1 MTSPAELHM
10 AEFESQWK
18 AVADLSADALVAV
31 GENGIIQFSNIA
43 VIDLAGY
50 TNHELKGQ
58 PITNLI
64 APESL
69 PYFKEK
75 FGPLAGDVTGEVN
88 EAGAIS
94 IKHKQGHKVQVNL
107 SYVKWQHRQQFFVTF
122 NFHNLTTRNEQEFQ
136 SDQMFRSL
144 AEFSQ
149 DMIMRF
155 DKEHR
160 HLYVNPVV
168 KNFTG
173 LNKEQVLGKTHEE
186 MGASV
191 ETARFF
197 REVIDRVFQNKETIR
212 IEVPVRGNTIWLHWQ
227 LVPEFDS
234 QGEVVSV
241 MTSARDIT
249 DLKRAE
255 EEVRK
260 MLVKERELGD
270 LKSRFISMASH
281 EFRTPMSTILSSM
294 ELIEKY
300 NERLDAEKKSKLFNQ
315 VRSAIKH
322 MTQLLNDVLIIGK
335 IESGKMEFIPET
347 TDIAL
352 FCNEIIDEIGTS
364 IGSGHHLLFT
374 CSNPVEAKV
383 DKKLF
388 RQVVTNLL
396 TNAIKYS
403 EPGSEVK
410 IRIDKREEAFIF
422 AISDNGIGIPEADQ
436 DNLFET
442 FHRASNVGNISGTG
456 LGMSIVKNAVELH
469 KGQITFK
476 SDIGGTTFEVTLPL
490 NNNTNK

>member
-1 MTSPAELHM
+1 MTPPTESGMSEY
-10 AEFESQWK
+10 ESQWQ
-18 AVADLSADALVAV
+18 AVANLSVDALVSV
-31 GENGIIQFSNIA
+31 SDHLSICSCNIA
-43 VIDLAGY
+43 TTTIFGY
-50 TNHELKGQ
+50 SYPEIKGKH
-58 PITNLI
+58 IHYLV

-69 PYFKEK
+69 SYFKKEMK
-75 FGPLAGDVTGEVN
+75 RLAGSMNGQVRSVGNFFIQHKEGSSVPVDV
-88 EAGAIS
+88 S
-94 IKHKQGHKVQVNL
+94 C
-107 SYVKWQHRQQFFVTF
+107 VKWKYKGHLFFTF
-122 NFHNLTTRNEQEFQ
+122 NFRNLTARKEQEFK

-155 DKEHR
+155 DKDHR
-160 HLYVNPVV
+160 HLYVNPIV

-186 MGASV
+186 MGASA

-197 REVIDRVFQNKETIR
+197 REIIDRVFEKKETVR
-212 IEVPVRGNTIWLHWQ
+212 IEVPVRGNTMWLHWQ
-227 LVPEFDS
+227 LVPEFDA

-249 DLKRAE
+249 DLKKAE
-255 EEVRK
+255 EEIRK

-300 NERLDAEKKSKLFNQ
+300 NERLAVEKKSKLFNQ
-315 VRSAIKH
+315 VRSAVMH

-335 IESGKMEFIPET
+335 IESGKMDFIPEV
-347 TDIAL
+347 TDIGS
-352 FCNEIIDEIGTS
+352 FCNEVIDEIGSS
-364 IGSGHHLLFT
+364 ILSKHQLRFICT
-374 CSNPVEAKV
+374 KPIEASI

-388 RQVVTNLL
+388 RQVITNLL

-403 EPGSEVK
+403 DQGSTVK
-410 IRIDKREEAFIF
+410 MTVFRKEDSFVF
-422 AISDNGIGIPEADQ
+422 SISDKGIGIPEVDQ
-436 DNLFET
+436 DKLFET

-456 LGMSIVKNAVELH
+456 LGMSIIKNAIDMH
-469 KGQITFK
+469 KGEIKFI
-476 SDIGGTTFEVTLPL
+476 SGINGTTFEVCIPIHQ
-490 NNNTNK
+490 TNK

>member
-1 MTSPAELHM
+1 MASPAELHM
-10 AEFESQWK
+10 TELESQWQ
-18 AVADLSADALVAV
+18 AVAGLSADALVAA
-31 GENGIIQFSNIA
+31 GEDGTIHFSNKAI
-43 VIDLAGY
+43 VNLSGY
-50 TNHELKGQ
+50 SNRELKGQ
-58 PITNLI
+58 LVEYLVTS
-64 APESL
+64 ESL
-69 PYFKEK
+69 SFFKEE
-75 FGPLAGDVTGEVN
+75 FGRITGAVAGEVN
-88 EAGAIS
+88 KAGIIS
-94 IKHKQGHKVQVNL
+94 IKHKQGHSVQVDL
-107 SYVKWQHRQQFFVTF
+107 SYIKWQYRQQVFVTY
-122 NFHNLTTRNEQEFQ
+122 NFHNLTARNEQEFQ

-197 REVIDRVFQNKETIR
+197 REVIDRVFQKKETIR

-227 LVPEFDS
+227 LVPEFDT

-249 DLKRAE
+249 DLKKAE

-260 MLVKERELGD
+260 MLAKERELGD

-294 ELIEKY
+294 ELIERY

-335 IESGKMEFIPET
+335 IESGKMEFIPEP

-352 FCNEIIDEIGTS
+352 FCSEIIDEIGAS
-364 IGSGHHLLFT
+364 IGSGHQLLFT
-374 CSNPVEAKV
+374 CANPVQAEV

-403 EPGSEVK
+403 AAGSEVQIEIVRK
-410 IRIDKREEAFIF
+410 EEAFVF
-422 AISDNGIGIPEADQ
+422 SISDRGIGIPEADQ
-436 DNLFET
+436 DKLFET

-476 SDIGGTTFEVTLPL
+476 SAAGGTTFEVLIPL
-490 NNNTNK
+490 NNTDK